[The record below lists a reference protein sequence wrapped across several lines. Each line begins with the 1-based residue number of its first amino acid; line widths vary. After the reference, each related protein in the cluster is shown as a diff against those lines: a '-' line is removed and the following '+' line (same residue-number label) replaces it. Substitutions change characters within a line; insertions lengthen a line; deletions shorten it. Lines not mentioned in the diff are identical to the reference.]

1 MEEKLQDAGPALN
14 GELLREAKA
23 MGFSDREIASLT
35 GLPLETITR
44 MREQEGIKPVFLKID
59 ASSAFSQSTLPY
71 YYSTFSPREEEWE
84 PLPGP
89 KVMVLGAGPIR
100 IGQGIEFDYCAVHAA
115 WALKR
120 ESISPIMINN
130 NPETV
135 STDYDT
141 ADRLYFEP
149 LTPESVLAILERERP
164 EGVVVQFGGQ
174 TAINLARPIA
184 EAGYRILGTPVEA
197 IDRAE
202 DRERFDELLR
212 DLGIP
217 RPQGGTATGV
227 AQAVEIARSLGFPV
241 LVRPSYVLGG
251 RAMEIVYDEEELRE
265 YASRA
270 VKVEPEHPILIDKY
284 LPGKEVEVDGV
295 SDGERI
301 LISGIME
308 QVERAGI
315 HSGDSIALFPA
326 RDLSAEVIEKIV
338 DYAERMARAL
348 GIQGLFNIQF
358 VVQGTEVYVLELNPR
373 ASRTVPYISKVTGVP
388 LVGLGIEVL
397 LGKKLGQLGYGVGL
411 LPPPPFSAVKVP
423 VFSFSKLPRV
433 DVTLGPEMKSTGE
446 VLGLARSLPLAL
458 YKGLVA
464 AGLRLRPRGVLLATI
479 ADRDKGEAIP
489 IIRGFAHMGYRIWA
503 TAGTAGALAAAG
515 IPPQGVKKIGEGS
528 PHIVDFIRE
537 GGSGDKYCNPG

>member
-1 MEEKLQDAGPALN
+1 
-14 GELLREAKA
+14 
-23 MGFSDREIASLT
+23 
-35 GLPLETITR
+35 
-44 MREQEGIKPVFLKID
+44 
-59 ASSAFSQSTLPY
+59 
-71 YYSTFSPREEEWE
+71 
-84 PLPGP
+84 
-89 KVMVLGAGPIR
+89 
-100 IGQGIEFDYCAVHAA
+100 
-115 WALKR
+115 
-120 ESISPIMINN
+120 
-130 NPETV
+130 
-135 STDYDT
+135 
-141 ADRLYFEP
+141 
-149 LTPESVLAILERERP
+149 
-164 EGVVVQFGGQ
+164 
-174 TAINLARPIA
+174 
-184 EAGYRILGTPVEA
+184 
-197 IDRAE
+197 
-202 DRERFDELLR
+202 
-212 DLGIP
+212 
-217 RPQGGTATGV
+217 
-227 AQAVEIARSLGFPV
+227 
-241 LVRPSYVLGG
+241 
-251 RAMEIVYDEEELRE
+251 MEIVYDEEELRE

-301 LISGIME
+301 LIPGIME

-358 VVQGTEVYVLELNPR
+358 VVQGTEVYALELNPR

-397 LGKKLGQLGYGVGL
+397 LGKKLGQLGYGVEL

-464 AGLRLRPRGVLLATI
+464 AGLRLRPRG
-479 ADRDKGEAIP
+479 
-489 IIRGFAHMGYRIWA
+489 F
-503 TAGTAGALAAAG
+503 
-515 IPPQGVKKIGEGS
+515 S
-528 PHIVDFIRE
+528 
-537 GGSGDKYCNPG
+537 